1 MAKDNLGKRPDPG
14 TAKTTESKPGIDR
27 TLRKYWDK
35 ARWIKH
41 AKEVGIKDAETMSV
55 KAIQLSLKTMR
66 EEGKLED
73 GRKENGPKKTADVQA
88 MVLLA
93 QEQIANHAM
102 GEVEI
107 LINDKDNPGAPQRLK
122 VTRVEALMYKLYTV
136 GVGGNV
142 QAITAYLDRF
152 AGKPK
157 QSIEH
162 TGEIKTDEQEM
173 PTPEEQAAAKAYQDA
188 LEKGQS
194 VKSPVQV

>member
-1 MAKDNLGKRPDPG
+1 LNLPLGSGVHITSVSFLPSLQLK
-14 TAKTTESKPGIDR
+14 KP
-27 TLRKYWDK
+27 LVVKLP
-35 ARWIKH
+35 AIK
-41 AKEVGIKDAETMSV
+41 
-55 KAIQLSLKTMR
+55 LSLKTMR
-66 EEGKLED
+66 EKGKLED
-73 GRKENGPKKTADVQA
+73 GRKEDGQKKKADVKA

-93 QEQIANHAM
+93 QEQKANHAM

-122 VTRVEALMYKLYTV
+122 VTPVETLMYKLYTV

-188 LEKGQS
+188 LEKGLS